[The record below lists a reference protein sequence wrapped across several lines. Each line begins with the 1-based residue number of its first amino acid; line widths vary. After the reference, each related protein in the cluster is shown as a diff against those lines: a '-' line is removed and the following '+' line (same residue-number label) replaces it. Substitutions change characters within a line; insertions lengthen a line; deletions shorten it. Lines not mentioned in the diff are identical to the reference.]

1 MLHFEINCFIP
12 LVSLDYHFTMFQV
25 LHKLHTD
32 SNEVHYEIVQNEN
45 HEIKSFYV
53 FSILRSNMEIT
64 IISCPI
70 WEHSEGHNMGH
81 QRLSSSSLKG
91 IALYMDL
98 ETTKWVW
105 CRTLGSHWNFC
116 NRYSAKTPLANLK
129 IGAKTRMAPR
139 TTQMTMRPFANK
151 LGNNKASLTYKN

>member
-1 MLHFEINCFIP
+1 MRFIIK
-12 LVSLDYHFTMFQV
+12 LYKMRIMKLSHFTYFQFFAV
-25 LHKLHTD
+25 
-32 SNEVHYEIVQNEN
+32 
-45 HEIKSFYV
+45 
-53 FSILRSNMEIT
+53 MEIT
-64 IISCPI
+64 NLSCPI
-70 WEHSEGHNMGH
+70 KGHSVGHNMGH

-91 IALYMDL
+91 TALYMDL

>member
-1 MLHFEINCFIP
+1 
-12 LVSLDYHFTMFQV
+12 MFQV

-45 HEIKSFYV
+45 YEIKSFYV
-53 FSILRSNMEIT
+53 CFNSSHSNMEIT
-64 IISCPI
+64 ILSRPI
-70 WEHSEGHNMGH
+70 QGQSVGH

-91 IALYMDL
+91 TALYMDL

-116 NRYSAKTPLANLK
+116 NRYSAKMPLANLK